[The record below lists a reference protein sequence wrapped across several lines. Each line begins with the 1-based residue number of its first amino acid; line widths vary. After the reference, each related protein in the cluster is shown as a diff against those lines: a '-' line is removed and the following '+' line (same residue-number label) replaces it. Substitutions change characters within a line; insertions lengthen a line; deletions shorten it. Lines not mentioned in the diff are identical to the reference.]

1 MKKIN
6 WLLKIQRTVMYEILM
21 MYVITVLIV
30 IVMEIQVE

>member
-21 MYVITVLIV
+21 MYVITVLTV
-30 IVMEIQVE
+30 IVMEI